1 MEMKKKERVN
11 WRRKAYE
18 ERVRMFKIELM
29 DVRGVTEGH
38 GRRKRTRK
46 GEERVAERGERIATK
61 QTVDEEEKEGESD
74 IIFSLS
80 NF

>member
-1 MEMKKKERVN
+1 LQKE
-11 WRRKAYE
+11 
-18 ERVRMFKIELM
+18 
-29 DVRGVTEGH
+29 
-38 GRRKRTRK
+38 
-46 GEERVAERGERIATK
+46 ERIATK